1 MMMGPPAFESEARMS
16 ATDRLR
22 RGARPPTH
30 QPQGGGS
37 GVHPMRYEDGRRE
50 PNPTARDIYGA
61 WALVGVILFSLTLL
75 SFA

>member
-1 MMMGPPAFESEARMS
+1 MMMGPPAFEFGARMS
-16 ATDRLR
+16 ATGRLR
-22 RGARPPTH
+22 RARARTH

-61 WALVGVILFSLTLL
+61 WALVGVILLSLTLL

>member
-1 MMMGPPAFESEARMS
+1 MMMGPPAFEFEARMS
-16 ATDRLR
+16 ATGRL
-22 RGARPPTH
+22 ACAPTH

-61 WALVGVILFSLTLL
+61 WALVGVILLSLTLL